1 MYVRSK
7 KKNKNLYVC
16 FFTSLDRP
24 NVYDLQQ
31 ISWNY
36 FYVLF
41 YCFQNMVV
49 SFLRRIQRGGE
60 QRTNLHEWELW
71 TKLKSKIIYI
81 VSLPRPKTLV
91 PNPLQA
97 LANGCSPSGF
107 DNYDLDRFFDNLLLE
122 TKWLQQMSS
131 MVEASL

>member
-1 MYVRSK
+1 MYVGSK

-49 SFLRRIQRGGE
+49 SFLRRIQKRR
-60 QRTNLHEWELW
+60 RTKDESARMGVMN
-71 TKLKSKIIYI
+71 KIEKQNYIY
-81 VSLPRPKTLV
+81 SLTP
-91 PNPLQA
+91 
-97 LANGCSPSGF
+97 
-107 DNYDLDRFFDNLLLE
+107 
-122 TKWLQQMSS
+122 
-131 MVEASL
+131 